1 MPRSRCSVTAN
12 RTDPA
17 RTAPPARVLSA
28 AVVALVALTV
38 TPAVAGNIRAGL
50 ASVDPGLDAD
60 ATIGD
65 IVLDAGLDSSS
76 GLSLG
81 IEGGDG
87 HLGFGLEL
95 TQSTH
100 DINLTASDGN
110 DSVDLS
116 GVTEADIYSALLAL
130 RYRINPD
137 SNFVLSLAGLGGAI
151 GYLDFEL
158 PDGGSDDGG
167 TTAFGAEAA
176 VDVYI
181 NRSWFVR
188 LGYRLLE
195 ADIDLDELDGDL
207 AEQLRDSPFEPSIA
221 FLQVGYRFGA
231 RR

>member
-1 MPRSRCSVTAN
+1 MPRSRRSVTVN
-12 RTDPA
+12 RTNSA
-17 RTAPPARVLSA
+17 RTSLRAWVRSA
-28 AVVALVALTV
+28 AVVALVAFTV
-38 TPAVAGNIRAGL
+38 SPAVAGNIRAGL

-60 ATIGD
+60 ATIGN

-81 IEGGDG
+81 LEGGDG

-110 DSVDLS
+110 DSIDLS

-137 SNFVLSLAGLGGAI
+137 GNFVLSLAGLGGAI

-158 PDGGSDDGG
+158 PDGGTDDGG

-195 ADIDLDELDGDL
+195 ADIDLDDLDGDL
-207 AEQLRDSPFEPSIA
+207 ADQLRDNPFEPSIA
-221 FLQVGYRFGA
+221 FLQVGYVFGQ